1 MFERSISI
9 ELNRFPYE
17 IRVHFIPTFYR
28 YLTMR
33 KILILILTHRPC
45 LNGVMRPEYREWKN
59 LTRKNRKQSKRKQGN
74 MIRNRN
80 RGLKYPWNFILTN
93 EYILLK
99 NLNIVYVHR
108 KERELADV
116 KRKAQHHLIDD
127 GEAQKKLQELEI
139 QKAEA
144 EKKVESIQKEEK
156 VSFVDSQK

>member
-1 MFERSISI
+1 
-9 ELNRFPYE
+9 
-17 IRVHFIPTFYR
+17 
-28 YLTMR
+28 
-33 KILILILTHRPC
+33 
-45 LNGVMRPEYREWKN
+45 MRPEYREWKN

-80 RGLKYPWNFILTN
+80 RGFKRLIPRYPWNFILTN

-144 EKKVESIQKEEK
+144 EKKVESIQNEEK
-156 VSFVDSQK
+156 VSFSRL

>member
-1 MFERSISI
+1 
-9 ELNRFPYE
+9 
-17 IRVHFIPTFYR
+17 
-28 YLTMR
+28 
-33 KILILILTHRPC
+33 
-45 LNGVMRPEYREWKN
+45 
-59 LTRKNRKQSKRKQGN
+59 

-144 EKKVESIQKEEK
+144 EKKVESIQNEEK
-156 VSFVDSQK
+156 VSFSRL